1 MDPTLRRLAI
11 IALLTAIV
19 LPLGD
24 LWMSLTSYSYAKL
37 HLFILAPVA
46 FLLLIPPR
54 PLSNAH
60 PEVHRVGYA
69 VTLILG
75 IVAVVYS
82 VAGWDRILYEA
93 GVVTCS
99 SSYGSL
105 FSVPYE
111 EWFWCVDHTALV
123 CLWVMS
129 IWRSH
134 PDPVPTN
141 TRARESSR
149 TGFRLVVTIACL
161 AMAYYGSVL
170 QNQGKCFFYI
180 GLTFLYT
187 FPIIALHFATVGHIY
202 LRYAREYA
210 LGLLVPSLYVLAIDT
225 YAIHKGIWKISDEFT
240 TRIFVFGISLE
251 HLLIY
256 TLTTALAS
264 ETVLAFL
271 RFAEIYRS
279 MQQKESRASL
289 LSMAL
294 GMLGFSLTI

>member
-1 MDPTLRRLAI
+1 MDPTHRRLAI
-11 IALLTAIV
+11 IVLLTAIV

-46 FLLLIPPR
+46 FLYLIPPR
-54 PLSNAH
+54 PLNNAH
-60 PEVHRVGYA
+60 PEVRRVGYA

-82 VAGWDRILYEA
+82 VAGWDRILYQA
-93 GVVTCS
+93 GVVLCS

-129 IWRSH
+129 IWKSH
-134 PDPVPTN
+134 PVPTK
-141 TRARESSR
+141 TRESAHV
-149 TGFRLVVTIACL
+149 GFRLVAMIAFL
-161 AMAYYGSVL
+161 AMSYYGYIL
-170 QNQGKCFFYI
+170 QNQGKNYFYL

-187 FPIIALHFATVGHIY
+187 FPIIALHFATVGHMY
-202 LRYAREYA
+202 LQFAREYA
-210 LGLLVPSLYVLAIDT
+210 LGVVVPSVYVLVIDT
-225 YAIHKGIWKISDEFT
+225 YAIHKGIWRISNEFT
-240 TRIFVFGISLE
+240 TGIFVLGISLE

-264 ETVLAFL
+264 ETMLAFL
-271 RFAEIYRS
+271 RFAEIYRAV
-279 MQQKESRASL
+279 QKESRASL
-289 LSMAL
+289 ISVAL
-294 GMLGFSLTI
+294 GIWGLA